1 MKYSHD
7 GVMLAGLLPFLAE
20 MATEGKMMLAS
31 EPTFRDWINEDVSWY
46 LEYKNQ
52 TPTNE
57 RMLERLNRLAARG
70 RV

>member
-1 MKYSHD
+1 MKYSHE

-20 MATEGKMMLAS
+20 MTVAGKMMLAS
-31 EPTFRDWINEDVSWY
+31 ESTFRDWINEDVSWY

-57 RMLERLNRLAARG
+57 RMLERLNRLASRG
-70 RV
+70 KV